1 MSKATHFIGI
11 DLHKTVVQVCVLD
24 ERGEVSE
31 EFRIRLGT
39 EADGQE
45 VLRRLTRWKTTGRF
59 VGEALGLDRW
69 LVNACQQAGFNIVVA
84 DAVKL
89 SVKRFGKKTER
100 HDARELARRL
110 WVGDVDRSAHSYYP
124 TEEEYGVRKVVR
136 VRHQLIGI
144 RQQVSKRIR
153 ALLNAYLLPSPG
165 TALYAAS
172 SLTTLASLELPTAD
186 LTLCL
191 QTLVTTLRQLQER
204 IEHLTTQ
211 IRPRAKATPV
221 QALETQLPS
230 AGPQTALTLHY
241 ELGDLGRFDNAK
253 QVCAYAGLVPRV
265 ANAGDTQHHGR
276 LTKRGNP
283 EVRWIV
289 SEWAV
294 RLLAFDPY
302 ARAWARPRLRR
313 RHKNKVR
320 MALARRR
327 LAGVYVSQ
335 TRRAE
340 FSLERCL
347 ASKGKEQL

>member
-1 MSKATHFIGI
+1 MTKATHFIGI

-24 ERGEVSE
+24 EHGEVSE
-31 EFRIRLGT
+31 EFRVRLGA

-45 VLRRLTRWKTTGRF
+45 VLRRLARWQTTGRF
-59 VGEALGLDRW
+59 VVEALGLNRW
-69 LVNACQQAGFNIVVA
+69 LVNACQQAGFNMVVA

-89 SVKRFGKKTER
+89 SVKRLGKKTDR

-110 WVGDVDRSAHSYYP
+110 WVGDVDRYARSYYP
-124 TEEEYGVRKVVR
+124 SDEEYGVRKVVR
-136 VRHQLIGI
+136 VRHQLVGI
-144 RQQVSKRIR
+144 RQQVGNQIR
-153 ALLNAYLLPSPG
+153 ALLNAYLVPSPG

-172 SLTTLASLELPTAD
+172 SLTTLAAIELPTGD

-191 QTLVTTLRQLQER
+191 QTLVTTLRQLQDS
-204 IEHLTTQ
+204 IEQLTKQ
-211 IRPRAKATPV
+211 IRHCAKATPV

-230 AGPQTALTLHY
+230 VGPQTALTLYY
-241 ELGDLGRFDNAK
+241 ELGDLRRFDNAK

-265 ANAGDTQHHGR
+265 ANSGDTQHHGR

-283 EVRWIV
+283 EIRWIV

-294 RLLAFDPY
+294 RLLAFDPH

-313 RHKNKVR
+313 MHQNKVR
-320 MALARRR
+320 MALARR
-327 LAGVYVSQ
+327 LVAGVYVSQ
-335 TRRAE
+335 TREEE

-347 ASKGKEQL
+347 AV

>member
-1 MSKATHFIGI
+1 MTKARHFIGI

-24 ERGEVSE
+24 NRGEVSE

-59 VGEALGLDRW
+59 VVEALGLNRW
-69 LVNACQQAGFNIVVA
+69 LVNACQQAGFNLVVA
-84 DAVKL
+84 DPVKL
-89 SVKRFGKKTER
+89 SVKRLGKKTDR

-110 WVGDVDRSAHSYYP
+110 WVGDVDRYAGSYYP
-124 TEEEYGVRKVVR
+124 SDEEYGVRKVLR
-136 VRHQLIGI
+136 VRHQLVGI
-144 RQQVSKRIR
+144 RQQVSNQIR

-165 TALYAAS
+165 TALYAAA
-172 SLTTLASLELPTAD
+172 SLRTLASMELPTVD
-186 LTLCL
+186 LTQCL
-191 QTLVTTLRQLQER
+191 QTLAATLHQLQDSIER
-204 IEHLTTQ
+204 LSKQ
-211 IRPRAKATPV
+211 IRHRAKATPV

-230 AGPQTALTLHY
+230 VGPQTALTLHA
-241 ELGDLGRFDNAK
+241 ELGDLRRFDNAK

-265 ANAGDTQHHGR
+265 ANSGDTQHHGR

-283 EVRWIV
+283 ELRWIV

-294 RLLAFDPY
+294 RLLAFDPH
-302 ARAWARPRLRR
+302 ARAWARPRLGRM
-313 RHKNKVR
+313 HQNKVR
-320 MALARRR
+320 MALARRL

-335 TRRAE
+335 TRGEE

-347 ASKGKEQL
+347 AI